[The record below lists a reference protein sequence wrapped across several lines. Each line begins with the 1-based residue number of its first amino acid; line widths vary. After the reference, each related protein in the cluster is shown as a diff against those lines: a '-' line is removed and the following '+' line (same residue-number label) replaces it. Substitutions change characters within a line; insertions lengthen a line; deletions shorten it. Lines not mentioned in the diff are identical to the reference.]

1 MVNGVVQFNIG
12 QLLSRYLNSTTILPF
27 GTACIFHHYQGS
39 IDFNAINVFLH
50 LRAPPYM
57 N

>member
-27 GTACIFHHYQGS
+27 GTECIFSSSSGKH
-39 IDFNAINVFLH
+39 
-50 LRAPPYM
+50 
-57 N
+57 